1 MNDSFIQNYD
11 TSLMPITYSK
21 NFILPQ
27 EYPSIE
33 AGGNYSQNYNFHNQG
48 NSMISMSMNSNQ
60 EVNNLQE
67 YTWNNIGNG
76 HFNENNYYTK
86 DNHYTGIL
94 SPSTYSS
101 NSQHTHQQQY
111 HNTSTSTSCSSI
123 ISTPSDSPDV
133 TNIDI
138 INNCVSFLPS
148 SAPTINTTFDST
160 IGYTHNN
167 MAKNHNYT
175 SYNINTSRKL
185 QTTGCISSDEENNKI
200 NTSYKLPPHI
210 YTKVYFPPSAQNPK
224 CRRNSKNS
232 STNRSEEL
240 SKKRTFLCDV
250 KGCNKSYT
258 KSSHLKAHQRIH
270 TGEKPYIC
278 EWPQC
283 TWTFARSDEL
293 TRHYRMH
300 TGAKPFKCQLCSS
313 CFARSDHLQS
323 HAKKHLNKNVE
334 INDKY
339 TPSEGSSHNH
349 KNEENYFTLNN
360 NLGNNLFNFNS
371 SLDYTS
377 SMPTPLYNI

>member
-1 MNDSFIQNYD
+1 
-11 TSLMPITYSK
+11 MPTTYLK
-21 NFILPQ
+21 NFTSSH
-27 EYPSIE
+27 EYSTVE
-33 AGGNYSQNYNFHNQG
+33 VGGNYSQNYSFHNQG

-60 EVNNLQE
+60 EVTNLQE

-76 HFNENNYYTK
+76 QFNENNYYRK
-86 DNHYTGIL
+86 DNLYTGIL
-94 SPSTYSS
+94 SPSTYLS
-101 NSQHTHQQQY
+101 NSQQQY

-133 TNIDI
+133 TNIDV
-138 INNCVSFLPS
+138 INNCISFLPNS
-148 SAPTINTTFDST
+148 TSTLNTINRNFDQST
-160 IGYTHNN
+160 GYIQNIP
-167 MAKNHNYT
+167 KNHHYI
-175 SYNINTSRKL
+175 SYDIEVPGKTI
-185 QTTGCISSDEENNKI
+185 TTGCINSDEENNKI

-224 CRRNSKNS
+224 CRRNGKNS
-232 STNRSEEL
+232 STNRNEEL
-240 SKKRTFLCDV
+240 SKKRTFLCNV

-323 HAKKHLNKNVE
+323 HAKKHLNKNVD
-334 INDKY
+334 INDLKNY
-339 TPSEGSSHNH
+339 VTKDNKCLSSGGSLYNEG
-349 KNEENYFTLNN
+349 KEENYFTINHN
-360 NLGNNLFNFNS
+360 IGNNLFNFNT

-377 SMPTPLYNI
+377 SFPTPLYNI